1 MESLEERNL
10 RMTQARDESIAR
22 REAPTGLRPGM
33 TQETPVQEPTPVTN
47 PIESACYDA
56 LIYFREGLTRQE
68 VLQFILLRNRISHAD
83 AERILDQVEGITDV
97 KPANESDD

>member
-1 MESLEERNL
+1 MESLEERSL

-33 TQETPVQEPTPVTN
+33 TQETPVEEPMPVTN

-56 LIYFREGLTRQE
+56 LIYLREGMTRQE
-68 VLQFILLRNRISHAD
+68 VLQIILLRNRISPAD
-83 AERILDQVEGITDV
+83 AERILDQVEGITNV
-97 KPANESDD
+97 KSANESND